1 MKEKLPLILYLKRV
15 IAIFSISLCLVC
27 PGYAAERDVTLL
39 WDESIDAPYLQS
51 YNIYYS
57 TAPCDSGSLNT
68 ADYAVSYTLAGGS
81 PVFLNPLTDPKP
93 ITIDKN
99 NTQITIH
106 FSDASKIYFFAA
118 TAVDT
123 VGLESIPTPEV
134 TFSFVSSSFCS
145 GGAVVLQNQT
155 FISGNTYNCIATT
168 SITAGAGV
176 TVQSGATVYFRAP
189 MINLQS
195 GFRMESGA
203 VFSAKQCPNYSNF

>member
-1 MKEKLPLILYLKRV
+1 MKETSTFLLYLKRV
-15 IAIFSISLCLVC
+15 TAIFSISLCLVG

-51 YNIYYS
+51 YNIYYY
-57 TAPCDSGSLNT
+57 TTPCDPGSLNT

-81 PVFLNPLTDPKP
+81 PVFLNPLTDPKL

-123 VGLESIPTPEV
+123 GGLESIPTPEV
-134 TFSFVSSSFCS
+134 TFSFESSGVCS
-145 GGAVVLQNQT
+145 GESVVLQNVT

-168 SITAGAGV
+168 SITAGTGV
-176 TVQSGATVYFRAP
+176 TVQSGAKVNFRAP
-189 MINLQS
+189 IINLQP
-195 GFRMESGA
+195 GFRIESGA
-203 VFSAKQCPNYSNF
+203 VFSAKQCPNYSN

>member
-1 MKEKLPLILYLKRV
+1 MKEILASLLYLKRV
-15 IAIFSISLCLVC
+15 TAFFSISLCLAG

-51 YNIYYS
+51 YNIYYY
-57 TAPCDSGSLNT
+57 TAPCDPGSLNT

-81 PVFLNPLTDPKP
+81 PIIINPLTDPKP

-106 FSDASKIYFFAA
+106 FSDAGKIYFFAA

-123 VGLESIPTPEV
+123 GGLESIPTPEV
-134 TFSFVSSSFCS
+134 TFSFESSGVCS
-145 GGAVVLQNQT
+145 GEAVMLQNVT

-168 SITAGAGV
+168 SITAGTGV
-176 TVQSGATVYFRAP
+176 TVQRGATVNFRAP
-189 MINLQS
+189 TISLQP
-195 GFRMESGA
+195 GFRVESGA
-203 VFSAKQCPNYSNF
+203 VFSAKQ